1 MSIEMVLE
9 TLANKIALLEAEIE
23 GLKKPKLM
31 YKRPGDE
38 EHEKLTEYLDDVEF
52 RLQVLER

>member
-1 MSIEMVLE
+1 MVLE
-9 TLANKIALLEAEIE
+9 ILTNKIAMLEAEID

-38 EHEKLTEYLDDVEF
+38 EHEKLTAYLDDVEY
-52 RLQVLER
+52 RLRVLER